1 MLMKFQCPFRL
12 AVRTIPF
19 HGVNAG
25 SIPARGIIRFYY
37 TVFLRFF
44 SLYML
49 PLFTLFPEMSHA
61 QILFMI
67 GIFGLGFN
75 SGNVITM
82 LMSLELMLAGAGLIF
97 LTSSFL
103 LDDIGGQ
110 IFAIFIL
117 TVAAAESAIGLAML
131 VVYYKLTGSI
141 SIDRMI
147 LLRG

>member
-1 MLMKFQCPFRL
+1 MCPFRL

-25 SIPARGIIRFYY
+25 SIPARGIIKFNCIDRFY
-37 TVFLRFF
+37 LLFF
-44 SLYML
+44 SML
-49 PLFTLFPEMSHA
+49 PLFTFLPELSHA
-61 QILFMI
+61 QMLFLI

-82 LMSLELMLAGAGLIF
+82 LMSLELMLAGASLMF

-103 LDDIGGQ
+103 LDDVGGQ

-141 SIDRMI
+141 SVDRMI

>member
-1 MLMKFQCPFRL
+1 MLGL
-12 AVRTIPF
+12 ATF
-19 HGVNAG
+19 
-25 SIPARGIIRFYY
+25 
-37 TVFLRFF
+37 
-44 SLYML
+44 
-49 PLFTLFPEMSHA
+49 FPEMFHA
-61 QILFMI
+61 QVLFLI
-67 GIFGLGFN
+67 GLFGLGFN

-82 LMSLELMLAGAGLIF
+82 LMSLELMLAGASLMF

-110 IFAIFIL
+110 VFAIFIL

-141 SIDRMI
+141 SIDKMV